1 MKRYWFS
8 FLLVILLTAC
18 ASPATPN
25 APATAI
31 PTSTEIPPTETP
43 VPTSTI
49 TLTPT
54 TAPTETPA
62 PTDTPV
68 ATPTYD
74 FIILSTHNEI
84 LDGLIPLN
92 PTDTPL
98 TEACGAPIFNTAIA
112 GSGDPS
118 NEYFYMTDSHPMDV
132 YKYYMTEMPNQGWEL
147 FRISDDLF
155 GNIPLASADLDKF
168 HSSIMFLHTSGRSIS
183 IGIVKDFDNGH
194 IYVWISCFG

>member
-1 MKRYWFS
+1 MKRYWFP

-18 ASPATPN
+18 ASPAIPN

-43 VPTSTI
+43 APTSTI
-49 TLTPT
+49 TQTPT

-74 FIILSTHNEI
+74 FVIISIHDEI
-84 LDGLIPLN
+84 LEGVIPLN

-98 TEACGAPIFNTAIA
+98 TEACGAPIFNNAIS

-118 NEYFYMTDSHPMDV
+118 QEYFYMTDSHPMDV
-132 YKYYMTEMPNQGWEL
+132 YQYYITEMPKQGWEL

-155 GNIPLASADLDKF
+155 GSIPLASADLSKF
-168 HSSIMFLHTSGRSIS
+168 HSSIMFLKSSGQSIS
-183 IGIVKDFDNGH
+183 IGIAKDFDAGH
-194 IYVWISCFG
+194 IYIYG